1 MQLQKE
7 VSGDLKSHSGMQHQ
21 SVPTRQ
27 LSQTVREKNQEAVQV
42 SHVRADIFHS
52 TPHAHMSHSKIPA
65 RPNVSPLL
73 QCSFQSRLSRVSPL
87 GTVRDT
93 SEPWALSLPGGEQDQ
108 DVVRT
113 HRRETR
119 EGTLRRVSPTWPPV
133 CTLTRVS
140 GITPSLLTCSL
151 GVDPSF
157 FTCEKKVSRERPGRR
172 LSHEILE
179 QPLVPN
185 PTELSGTVVKT
196 HARIRNIE
204 KGDM

>member
-7 VSGDLKSHSGMQHQ
+7 VSGDLKSHSGMQHH

-27 LSQTVREKNQEAVQV
+27 LSHTVREKNQEAVQV

-52 TPHAHMSHSKIPA
+52 PHMPTCPTQRSLL
-65 RPNVSPLL
+65 PNVSPLP
-73 QCSFQSRLSRVSPL
+73 QSPFQFRFSMVSPL

-108 DVVRT
+108 DMVRT

-119 EGTLRRVSPTWPPV
+119 EGTLRRVSPPWPPV

-140 GITPSLLTCSL
+140 GITPSILT
-151 GVDPSF
+151 
-157 FTCEKKVSRERPGRR
+157 
-172 LSHEILE
+172 
-179 QPLVPN
+179 
-185 PTELSGTVVKT
+185 
-196 HARIRNIE
+196 
-204 KGDM
+204 